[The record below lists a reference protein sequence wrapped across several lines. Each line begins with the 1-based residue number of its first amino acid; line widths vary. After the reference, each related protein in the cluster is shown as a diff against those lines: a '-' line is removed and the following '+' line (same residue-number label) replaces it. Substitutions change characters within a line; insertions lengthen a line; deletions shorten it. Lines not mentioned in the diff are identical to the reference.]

1 MLRCTAL
8 APIALALIGLS
19 ACGGATVPAA
29 TPDAAPAD
37 VAATPDA
44 APDAAEPDVALA
56 PDVAAAPDAA
66 PDVPEPP
73 IMSSSCDLLAAGTV
87 TDFMVDGAP
96 RSFILTLPTGA
107 TAPGGRWPVV
117 FSWHGF
123 GDNAPSFN
131 AAFSRDVNNAAMPFV
146 LVTPVS
152 TMLTPLTD
160 PPGLDWDQLRVA
172 GPNREARLFDAVLR
186 CVDMRWG
193 VDRDRVYTAGF
204 SAGAILSD
212 LLGVLRGD
220 QLAAVVSFSGG
231 YFSNPANPMTLGV
244 ARSFIAWPPL
254 PVAHRY
260 PQLLA
265 YGGARD
271 MVSLGVAVARFD
283 VFAANDVPYLRAAG
297 HDVVE
302 CNHNMGHTVPAAMRA
317 MVIPFFAAHPRGRT
331 PSPWAAALPMGMPS
345 YCSFRAAGGM

>member
-1 MLRCTAL
+1 MLRSTAL
-8 APIALALIGLS
+8 APIALALVGLA
-19 ACGGATVPAA
+19 ACGSDPVPAAAPDAAPADAA
-29 TPDAAPAD
+29 TPDAAE
-37 VAATPDA
+37 
-44 APDAAEPDVALA
+44 PDAAEPDAA
-56 PDVAAAPDAA
+56 ATPDVAPTPDAA

-73 IMSSSCDLLAAGTV
+73 IMSSSCDLLEAGTV

-96 RSFILTLPTGA
+96 RSFLLTLPTGA

-131 AAFSRDVNNAAMPFV
+131 GAFSGAVNNATMPFI

-220 QLAAVVSFSGG
+220 QLAAVASFSGG
-231 YFSNPANPMTLGV
+231 YFSNPANPMTLGI

-254 PVAHRY
+254 PAAHRY

-271 MVSLGVAVARFD
+271 MVSLGVATARFD
-283 VFAANDVPYLRAAG
+283 VFAANDIPYLRAAG

-302 CNHNMGHTVPAAMRA
+302 CNHEMAHTVPTAMRA
-317 MVIPFFAAHPRGRT
+317 QVIPFFAAHPRGRT
-331 PSPWAAALPMGMPS
+331 PSAWGAALPAGMPS
-345 YCSFRAAGGM
+345 YCAFRAAGM